1 MLYMGHRW
9 LKLGPAAEIL
19 GMSRKTLWLALRED
33 DDAGFTVLEREDFH
47 GRVWRYL
54 RRDELLAAM
63 GVIDDVAPDR
73 QSKTIRM
80 PKDTS

>member
-33 DDAGFTVLEREDFH
+33 DDAGFTVLEREDFN

-54 RRDELLAAM
+54 RRDEILAAM
-63 GVIDDVAPDR
+63 GTIDDVAPDR
-73 QSKTIRM
+73 ESRTIRM
-80 PKDTS
+80 PKTSR

>member
-9 LKLGPAAEIL
+9 LKLGPAAEML
-19 GMSRKTLWLALRED
+19 GMSRKTLWLALTKG
-33 DDAGFTVLEREDFH
+33 DDAGFTVLEREDFN

-63 GVIDDVAPDR
+63 GMIDDVAPDR
-73 QSKTIRM
+73 QSTTIRM